1 MQLNGIS
8 SFRKSLRALER
19 VLEHGHIFGPACCDI
34 TVAQCHALLEVDRC
48 NGTAMGDLASALDV
62 DRSTATRFIDEL
74 VKAGLADRSRTDADR
89 RAVRVVLT
97 QAGKTKAEN
106 IDAAWNE
113 YFSSALSGL
122 TEESRS
128 AILRI
133 IPDFVRSLRKVNERM
148 EAEA

>member
-97 QAGKTKAEN
+97 P
-106 IDAAWNE
+106 II
-113 YFSSALSGL
+113 
-122 TEESRS
+122 S
-128 AILRI
+128 AISFTVSFCIMYSYLCI
-133 IPDFVRSLRKVNERM
+133 ILYLSFR
-148 EAEA
+148 